1 MPEETPALVEL
12 RGVTKSFYGVV
23 ANHAVDFDVRAGE
36 IHALLGENGAGK
48 STLMNIMAGIYQPDI
63 GDIYVDGVARKLLN
77 PLEAI
82 GAGIG
87 MVYQHFKLV
96 SAFTVA
102 ENIHLGW
109 NETPLRTTPRALE
122 RRTAAF
128 AERFKLEV
136 NPSAKVRDLSAGE
149 QQRVEILKVLVRGAR
164 VLVLD
169 EPTAVL
175 TPAEAARLMKAL
187 REFRASGKAVVL
199 ISHKLG
205 EVLDVADRITV
216 LRTGRVTAIGD
227 ARSFTVDSLAH
238 ALIGTASTTPQR
250 QTATRSPDPRLRLRG
265 VDLKNHRGLLGLA
278 QADLDI
284 YGGEIIGIAGVA
296 GNGQLEL
303 SEVLTGLRPPEC
315 GEMVIDGR
323 KVETPTPLLF
333 AKSGIGHIPEDRL
346 KTSIAP
352 TLDISRNAA
361 MREYN
366 RGPICRGPWLNPPAM
381 RRLAKDIIAAAKIV
395 AASPSKPIGDLSG
408 GNQQRLVVCRE
419 MRIATRALIAAYP
432 TRGLDIG
439 AAQAMQQYLLDLRAA
454 GVGIV
459 LISEDLDEIFSLA
472 DRIAVVFKGS
482 ISRIFDRE
490 SIDRETIGLLMGG
503 ERSRVN
509 ECAAEIGLS

>member
-1 MPEETPALVEL
+1 MPDEKPALVEL

-63 GDIYVDGVARKLLN
+63 GDIYVDGVAKKLLN
-77 PLEAI
+77 PIESI

-87 MVYQHFKLV
+87 MVHQHFKLV
-96 SAFTVA
+96 PAFTVA

-109 NETPLRTTPRALE
+109 NETPLRTTPRTLE
-122 RRTAAF
+122 RRTADF

-136 NPSAKVRDLSAGE
+136 NPKAKVRDLAAGE

-175 TPAEAARLMKAL
+175 TPLEATRLMTSL

-205 EVLDVADRITV
+205 EVLNVADRITV
-216 LRTGRVTAIGD
+216 LRAGRVTAKGD
-227 ARSFTVDSLAH
+227 AGSFTVDSLAH
-238 ALIGTASTTPQR
+238 ALIGTTSAAPR
-250 QTATRSPDPRLRLRG
+250 REPATRSPDPRLQLRG
-265 VDLKNHRGLLGLA
+265 VDLRNSRGLLGLA
-278 QADLDI
+278 QADLDL

-303 SEVLTGLRPPEC
+303 SEVLTGLRPPER
-315 GEMVIDGR
+315 GHVVIDGR
-323 KVETPTPLLF
+323 KAEAPTPLLF
-333 AKSGIGHIPEDRL
+333 AESGIGHIPEDRL
-346 KTSIAP
+346 KTAIAP
-352 TLDISRNAA
+352 TLDIIRNAA

-366 RGPICRGPWLNPPAM
+366 RSPIRRGSWLNPPAM
-381 RRLAKDIIAAAKIV
+381 KRLAKDIIGAARIV
-395 AASPSKPIGDLSG
+395 AANPAKLVGDLSG

-459 LISEDLDEIFSLA
+459 LISEDLDEIFALA

-482 ISRIFDRE
+482 VSKFFEPE

-503 ERSRVN
+503 ERSRVS
-509 ECAAEIGLS
+509 ECAAETGLS